1 MMALPFGV
9 EKALTSTHSVMAH
22 TQGLQTLHGYV
33 GHEEDGEPVVV
44 IVADIPTQVRLPLDK
59 AETELLDVRRF
70 LIDLGHG
77 EAPLVPG
84 GQPNSPPDTIATIR
98 GEQVRIEAAQLHLP
112 QQSGRKNNTHAS
124 RYFAFDHLRKTLITQ
139 STRLSG
145 ALRQHRGYVVYVWFG
160 DPLAVAGAR
169 FPTRTPEALI
179 DLLCR
184 AQPPP
189 PPPRGPLPQQASDGT
204 VALNED
210 KTIGISWG
218 NLPPEYNSGFATA
231 LGFELGLS
239 YNVTIRSRE
248 VAAEVRRIV
257 TDHDASTVDVLVIS
271 TNAAMANGLHFPS
284 AHFVADLAFN
294 HPNPLDQCNPKHLK
308 GVALHDPAAPGRVR
322 WLFGD
327 GLP

>member
-9 EKALTSTHSVMAH
+9 EKTLISTHAVMAH

-33 GHEEDGEPVVV
+33 GQEEDGEPVVV
-44 IVADIPTQVRLPLDK
+44 IVADIPTQVRSPVNK

-70 LIDLGHG
+70 LMDLGHD

-112 QQSGRKNNTHAS
+112 RQSGRKNNTHAS
-124 RYFAFDHLRKTLITQ
+124 RYFAFEQLRRTLIAQ
-139 STRLSG
+139 STRLNG

-169 FPTRTPEALI
+169 FPTRAPEALI
-179 DLLCR
+179 DLLRR
-184 AQPPP
+184 ARPPAA
-189 PPPRGPLPQQASDGT
+189 PRGPLPQQASDGT
-204 VALNED
+204 VAWNAD
-210 KTIGISWG
+210 KTVGVSWG
-218 NLPPEYNSGFATA
+218 NLPPEYDSGFATA

-248 VAAEVRRIV
+248 VAAEVQRIV
-257 TDHDASTVDVLVIS
+257 TDHDSSAVDVLVIS
-271 TNAAMANGLHFPS
+271 TNAAMANGLYFPS
-284 AHFVADLAFN
+284 AHFVADLAFD
-294 HPNPLDQCNPKHLK
+294 HPNPLDQCNPQHLK
-308 GVALHDPAAPGRVR
+308 RVALHDPAAPGRLR
-322 WLFGD
+322 WLVGD